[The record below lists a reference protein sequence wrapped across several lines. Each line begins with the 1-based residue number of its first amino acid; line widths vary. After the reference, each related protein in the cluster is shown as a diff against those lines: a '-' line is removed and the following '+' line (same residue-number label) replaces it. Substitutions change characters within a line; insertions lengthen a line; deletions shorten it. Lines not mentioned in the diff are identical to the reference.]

1 MAQLPRG
8 VSPIYLDTSAWVK
21 IYMLDENAEPV
32 ATVMR
37 EASARYTHLIAW
49 AEMRAA
55 LATAERMGRFSE
67 FGKRNAVATAER
79 DWADF
84 QIVDATE
91 QIIRRAG
98 DLADRFGLR
107 GYDSVHLAAAEA
119 ISLLLMPERLHFV
132 CFDDRLND
140 AANALGLVVGSVSG
154 NAE

>member
-1 MAQLPRG
+1 MAQVSSG
-8 VSPIYLDTSAWVK
+8 ASPIYVDTSAWVK

-32 ATVMR
+32 ATLMR
-37 EASARYTHLIAW
+37 EASACHTHLIAW

-55 LATAERMGRFSE
+55 LARADRMGRFTAS
-67 FGKRNAVATAER
+67 GKRAALAAAER
-79 DWADF
+79 DWSDF
-84 QIVDATE
+84 LIMDATE

-119 ISLLLMPERLHFV
+119 ISLLLMPERLTFV

-140 AANALGLVVGSVSG
+140 AAKALGLVVGAALSG
-154 NAE
+154 

>member
-32 ATVMR
+32 ATLMR
-37 EASARYTHLIAW
+37 EASACHTHLIAW

-55 LATAERMGRFSE
+55 LARADRMGRFTAA
-67 FGKRNAVATAER
+67 GKLAALAAAER
-79 DWADF
+79 DWSDF
-84 QIVDATE
+84 LVMDTTE
-91 QIIRRAG
+91 NIIRRAG

-119 ISLLLMPERLHFV
+119 ISLLLMPQPLTIV

-140 AANALGLVVGSVSG
+140 AAGALGMVVAT
-154 NAE
+154 NPQ